1 MNIEKCIIYFRD
13 FIICNLIVYN
23 TKIIKMTT
31 IKKNILDEITQLSNT
46 DISNFMINSIK
57 FGDIINKMSKTSEK
71 EKKHKR
77 NKTLFKFDFTNTNI
91 TLFKKEILDNDDLNN
106 NSTIDKFLKIRKIKS
121 QDFNQSN
128 SLFDKLLNNE
138 ENKNY

>member
-1 MNIEKCIIYFRD
+1 
-13 FIICNLIVYN
+13 
-23 TKIIKMTT
+23 MTS
-31 IKKNILDEITQLSNT
+31 IKKNFLDEITQLSNT

-106 NSTIDKFLKIRKIKS
+106 NSTKDKFLKIRKIKS

-128 SLFDKLLNNE
+128 SLFDKLLNNDKNN
-138 ENKNY
+138 ENSILD